1 MKFSLILESGISLGN
16 IVYPKFGNIVILA
29 GGSGSGKGFVKDK
42 LLLMEGKTFDIDS
55 LKGLIVQSDVFNESF
70 WEYLR
75 TEYVPKNKDLDQRA
89 TEILENRIKPQDLD
103 LKDPLDTSILHFF
116 TFKRDYDNKLK
127 KNFFLNALETSR
139 KPNVIF
145 DITLRDKGILDLI
158 YDYALLGQYNPENI
172 HLVWVLNDVEVAK
185 IQNNQRDRRVQ
196 EEILVSTHKGVSLTM
211 KEIIKDFENVKT
223 SKGTKISDIIKG
235 DIWIVPNRTD
245 DSIIENNVF
254 IAFNSFKIKESKK
267 NIKSIK
273 ELQDERV
280 IIMNR
285 EDFKETL
292 RTKFLDSNLEQKINS
307 YVPKEAKW

>member
-1 MKFSLILESGISLGN
+1 MKFSLILESGISLGKM
-16 IVYPKFGNIVILA
+16 VYPKFGNIVILA

-42 LLLMEGKTFDIDS
+42 LLLMDGKTFDIDS

-75 TEYVPKNKDLDQRA
+75 TEYVSKNDDLDNRAKYILKNK
-89 TEILENRIKPQDLD
+89 IKPSELD

-116 TFKRDYDNKLK
+116 TFKKDYDNRLK
-127 KNFFLNALETSR
+127 KNFFLNALKTDR

-211 KEIIKDFENVKT
+211 KEIVKDFENTKT

-235 DIWIVPNRTD
+235 DIWIVPNRSD
-245 DSIIENNVF
+245 DSIIDNNVF
-254 IAFNSFKIKESKK
+254 ISFNSFKLKESG
-267 NIKSIK
+267 KSIK
-273 ELQDERV
+273 TIKEVQDERV

-285 EDFKETL
+285 DDFKETL
-292 RTKFLDSNLEQKINS
+292 RTKFLGSDLQKKIDD
-307 YVPKEAKW
+307 YVPKDAQW

>member
-127 KNFFLNALETSR
+127 KNFFLNALKTDR